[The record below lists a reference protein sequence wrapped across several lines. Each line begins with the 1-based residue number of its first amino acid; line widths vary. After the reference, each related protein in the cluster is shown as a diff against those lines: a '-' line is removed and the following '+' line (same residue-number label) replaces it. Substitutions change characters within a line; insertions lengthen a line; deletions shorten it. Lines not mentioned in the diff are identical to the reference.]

1 MPKKLFLLIIFTL
14 SIPETFR
21 LYAQGC
27 SDAGVCS
34 FGTHV
39 MDSSEEAKGSSIG
52 IRSGLGI
59 GDGATIVSTVALTAD
74 LQLIEGISFTALLP
88 FVNAI
93 GNDFGAGGIGD
104 PFAGLNIDLYD
115 GENDALSLMVGGRFA
130 LGATDME
137 DSGTDLPMVYQPG
150 LGTNDLLARITYTID
165 EWSFALG
172 YQQPFGTNENSYS
185 IGDLGIDEEED
196 KFWPS
201 NQLERGADLSFR
213 IDYAILS
220 EETVYRFGLLP
231 IYRLQ
236 ESSISVTD
244 NNIDPLPG
252 ISAEGR
258 RIDVDG
264 SSGLTLNIT
273 GGLATKLS
281 EDWVFTT
288 DLGFPVLVR
297 QSRPDGT
304 TRAFQLNAGFDFL
317 F

>member
-1 MPKKLFLLIIFTL
+1 
-14 SIPETFR
+14 
-21 LYAQGC
+21 
-27 SDAGVCS
+27 
-34 FGTHV
+34 
-39 MDSSEEAKGSSIG
+39 
-52 IRSGLGI
+52 
-59 GDGATIVSTVALTAD
+59 
-74 LQLIEGISFTALLP
+74 LP